1 MRHVIKTTQQF
12 RGNTEEAETS
22 GCTEEDT
29 KEKQADLSHR
39 TSERLEVREPGT
51 RNVES
56 IG

>member
-22 GCTEEDT
+22 GCIEEDT

-39 TSERLEVREPGT
+39 TLERLWK
-51 RNVES
+51 
-56 IG
+56 